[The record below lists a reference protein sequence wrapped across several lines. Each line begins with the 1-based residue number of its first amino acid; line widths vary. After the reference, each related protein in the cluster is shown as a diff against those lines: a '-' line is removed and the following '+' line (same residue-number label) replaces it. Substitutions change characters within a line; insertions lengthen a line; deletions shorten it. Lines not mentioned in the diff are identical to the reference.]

1 MLGPGDFHETGADP
15 PLQPICAEVLTLLC
29 QLCLLSIT
37 CRTLGRLCASQVP
50 KQKLLLKKAK
60 LLAKALLQCW
70 VRGASVSN
78 KFNPLLPAALII
90 ALMRRD
96 RTNQG
101 RSIETNSNSMKD
113 F

>member
-1 MLGPGDFHETGADP
+1 MLGPGDLHEIGAAP

-29 QLCLLSIT
+29 QLCLSSST
-37 CRTLGRLCASQVP
+37 CRTLGRLSANHVP

-70 VRGASVSN
+70 VRGVSVSN

-96 RTNQG
+96 RINQG
-101 RSIETNSNSMKD
+101 RFHRNKQQ
-113 F
+113 